1 MRSTNASRVKFV
13 RSTVDE
19 TLFGERTK
27 AKEPIHVPA
36 FEPPWVDTGKT
47 KPKTPSKPLLFY
59 CPTSS
64 PLRPTSSH
72 SQRTTLRG
80 YKPVHF
86 SPTYVDDSLFGNRRT
101 KRSDSPPPTSDCDP
115 PWVKESEK
123 KRDRPL
129 LFDCN
134 SRPMFDNSTFADELD
149 ANSSSRS
156 SSRTR
161 TPQSFRSS
169 SRASSRAQS
178 VGNIPKSNSKPPWR

>member
-36 FEPPWVDTGKT
+36 FEPPWVDNGKT

-64 PLRPTSSH
+64 PLRPSSSH
-72 SQRTTLRG
+72 SQRTPLRG
-80 YKPVHF
+80 YKPVNF
-86 SPTYVDDSLFGNRRT
+86 SPAYVDESLFGNRRT
-101 KRSDSPPPTSDCDP
+101 KGSNSPPPKSDCDP

-123 KRDRPL
+123 RRDRPL

-134 SRPMFDNSTFADELD
+134 SRLMFDNSCDELD
-149 ANSSSRS
+149 ANSSTSSRS
-156 SSRTR
+156 R

-178 VGNIPKSNSKPPWR
+178 VGNVPKSNSKPPWR